1 MARTGV
7 LRFDRRHESTVFPLG
22 HALFGYLLYVPF
34 ALLTRYRLPYR
45 ATLVA
50 LLVGTQ
56 FPDVVDKPLAFAG
69 VLPSGRALAHS
80 VFFAAGLL
88 AVLWVVAR
96 RYDRPTL
103 ATAFGFGHV
112 SHLLGDAVNP
122 VAAGRIGELTF
133 LLWPV
138 FPATIYPSD
147 DVAPWVRI
155 VQYYSSPE
163 LTPGLVLIPIAVIV
177 FLAIEIRRRRLPT

>member
-1 MARTGV
+1 M
-7 LRFDRRHESTVFPLG
+7 FPLG

-45 ATLVA
+45 GTLVA

-56 FPDVVDKPLAFAG
+56 FPDVVDKPLAFVG

-80 VFFAAGLL
+80 VFFAAGLF
-88 AVLWVVAR
+88 AVLWVAAR
-96 RYDRPTL
+96 RYDRPHRPHL
-103 ATAFGFGHV
+103 AAAFGFGHV

-138 FPATIYPSD
+138 FPATTYPSD
-147 DVAPWVRI
+147 DIAPWVRI
-155 VQYYSSPE
+155 VRYYASPE

-177 FLAIEIRRRRLPT
+177 FVAIEIRRRRLPT